1 MAGKAIAAGLVESAA
16 TISPYDDVRGHLQ
29 QNILPVLG
37 PAIEELLH
45 HVHATGE
52 LQRVLRE
59 KAESERRALR
69 RNSDPDAEAISQ
81 AGRVQG
87 RRTSSAGTA
96 SSQQA
101 SAAAVAAAAA
111 AAESSQDPPP
121 GSSNSRMRSRRPS
134 IGEGSATGPVAT
146 VGAADKTPP
155 WEMRPSFDPVLW
167 LSENIR
173 KAAQGD
179 TSQHREKIT
188 QRVIQQI
195 KAAEAA
201 EEAERLKAEAEAAAA
216 LLAEQGETALPEGA
230 ETAS

>member
-1 MAGKAIAAGLVESAA
+1 MAGKTIAAGLVEAA
-16 TISPYDDVRGHLQ
+16 ASISPYDDVRGHLQ
-29 QNILPVLG
+29 QVLLPVLG
-37 PAIEELLH
+37 PSIEELLH

-52 LQRVLRE
+52 LSRVLRE

-69 RNSDPDAEAISQ
+69 RNSDPDAEAVSQ
-81 AGRVQG
+81 AVVKTQG
-87 RRTSSAGTA
+87 RRNSGAGQSANA
-96 SSQQA
+96 A
-101 SAAAVAAAAA
+101 AAAVAAAAA
-111 AAESSQDPPP
+111 GAAEAGQDPPP

-134 IGEGSATGPVAT
+134 IGEGSGVGT
-146 VGAADKTPP
+146 VGAVEKT
-155 WEMRPSFDPVLW
+155 PSFDPVLW

-173 KAAQGD
+173 KASQGD
-179 TSQHREKIT
+179 TSQHREAIM

-230 ETAS
+230 ETGS